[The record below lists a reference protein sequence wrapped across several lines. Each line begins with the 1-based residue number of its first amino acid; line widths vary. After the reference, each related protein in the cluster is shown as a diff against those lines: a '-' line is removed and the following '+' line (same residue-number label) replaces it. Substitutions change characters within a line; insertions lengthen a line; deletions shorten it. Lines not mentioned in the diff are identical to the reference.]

1 MNCFCCSLHKKKPKI
16 KDQPI
21 DSPNA
26 QIMSAGVY
34 HNGTGCDTALQNL
47 LDSLDQV
54 CEKVDTPVE
63 DHLFLTQLLQNKN
76 LQSLIT
82 VHNKINSQCVQ
93 PTYQD
98 VNRLARDV
106 KDLLSSNNCKES
118 AELKEILER
127 PHVKALFQAHDQIA
141 RKDFL
146 PALPDVPFEVEED
159 DESVKVVQL
168 IKNTEPLGATIKID
182 EASDAVVVSRIVRG
196 SVADRSGLI
205 NVGDELREV
214 NGVRVKGKSPLDILA
229 ILQCREG
236 TITFKLVPGVPPKHA
251 PSDQV
256 RANFCYDPMN
266 DTLNPKPDSG
276 LAYRRGD
283 VLHIVS
289 RQDPDWWQAHLDN
302 DLRIG
307 IIPSPSLLKKR
318 IHNFQNGN
326 LYKNNETNLNN
337 YIDPDAKDISVYEEV
352 ALLHPV
358 PGRYRPIVL
367 IGAPGI
373 GRNELKQK
381 LISYDPVHY
390 KTTIPHTSRMPK
402 SWEEEG
408 KEYYFVSR
416 EIMEQGIR
424 DGKFVEYGE
433 YKGNLY
439 GTSLESVFTI
449 VRSGRV
455 CILNPH
461 PQALKLLCTAEL
473 KPYVIFVKPP
483 PFELL
488 KETRN
493 NAQSSFDENYSRGF
507 TDKELQDIIDN
518 SWHIERVYGYRF
530 NATLANEE
538 INKSFKE
545 LLTVVKR
552 VETEPDWAPTHWV
565 LDACY

>member
-1 MNCFCCSLHKKKPKI
+1 MFLLRLHSVMWTPKDGYLFSFLHKKKPKI

-159 DESVKVVQL
+159 DESVKV
-168 IKNTEPLGATIKID
+168 GATIKID

-266 DTLNPKPDSG
+266 DALNPKPDSG

-283 VLHIVS
+283 VFAYS
-289 RQDPDWWQAHLDN
+289 E
-302 DLRIG
+302 
-307 IIPSPSLLKKR
+307 SR

-367 IGAPGI
+367 I
-373 GRNELKQK
+373 
-381 LISYDPVHY
+381 VHY

-545 LLTVVKR
+545 LLTLVKR

>member
-1 MNCFCCSLHKKKPKI
+1 MSCFCFSRRKQKSPKI
-16 KDQPI
+16 EHQHSA
-21 DSPNA
+21 SPNA
-26 QIMSAGVY
+26 QIMSSSIY
-34 HNGTGCDTALQNL
+34 HNGSGCDTALQIL

-63 DHLFLTQLLQNKN
+63 DHLFLSQLLQNKN

-82 VHNKINSQCVQ
+82 VHNKINSQNVQ
-93 PTYQD
+93 PSYQD
-98 VNRLARDV
+98 VSRLAKDV
-106 KDLLSSNNCKES
+106 KELLKVSKSPES
-118 AELKEILER
+118 IELQVLLDK
-127 PHVKALFQAHDQIA
+127 PHLKALFQTHDQVA

-146 PALPDVPFEVEED
+146 PALPDVPFEVDED

-214 NGVRVKGKSPLDILA
+214 NGIRVKGKSPLDILA
-229 ILQCREG
+229 ILEQCREG

-256 RANFCYDPMN
+256 RANFCYDPML
-266 DTLNPKPDSG
+266 DPLNPKPESG

-283 VLHIVS
+283 ILHIVS

-302 DLRIG
+302 DSRIG
-307 IIPSPSLLKKR
+307 IIPSPDVQKR
-318 IHNFQNGN
+318 RLSTFQNGS
-326 LYKNNETNLNN
+326 LCKRSELNSN
-337 YIDPDAKDISVYEEV
+337 DYFDPDAKDIQVYEEV

-358 PGRYRPIVL
+358 PGTYRPIVL
-367 IGAPGI
+367 IGAPGV
-373 GRNELKQK
+373 GRNELKQR

-390 KTTIPHTSRMPK
+390 KTTIPHTSRPPK

-416 EIMEQGIR
+416 EEMEEGIR
-424 DGKFVEYGE
+424 EGKFVEYGE
-433 YKGNLY
+433 YRGNLY
-439 GTSLESVFTI
+439 GTSIESVFTI

-461 PQALKLLCTAEL
+461 PQALKLLRTAEL

-493 NAQSSFDENYSRGF
+493 SAQSSFDENYSRGF
-507 TDKELQDIIDN
+507 TDRELQDIIDN
-518 SWHIERVYGYRF
+518 SWNIERVYGHRF
-530 NATLANEE
+530 NSTIVNED

-545 LLTVVKR
+545 LLTVVKK
-552 VETEPDWAPTHWV
+552 VENEPQWAPATWV
-565 LDACY
+565 LTP

>member
-1 MNCFCCSLHKKKPKI
+1 MNDYSHNRSFSLRKEKLKKP
-16 KDQPI
+16 PS

-26 QIMSAGVY
+26 QIMSGGVY
-34 HNGTGCDTALQNL
+34 HNGTGCETALQNL
-47 LDSLDQV
+47 LASLDQV
-54 CEKVDTPVE
+54 CEKIDTPVE
-63 DHLFLTQLLQNKN
+63 DHLFLSQLLQNRN
-76 LQSLIT
+76 LQSLFT
-82 VHNKINSQCVQ
+82 VHNKVNTKFVQ
-93 PTYQD
+93 PSYED
-98 VNRLARDV
+98 ASRLSIDV
-106 KDLLSSNNCKES
+106 KELLASSNSRES
-118 AELKEILER
+118 DELRNLLEK
-127 PHVKALFQAHDQIA
+127 PHLKALFQTHDQVA

-146 PALPDVPFEVEED
+146 PALPDVPFEVDED

-256 RANFCYDPMN
+256 RSNFCYDPML
-266 DTLNPKPDSG
+266 DQLNPKPESG

-289 RQDPDWWQAHLDN
+289 RQDPDWWQAHLDC
-302 DLRIG
+302 DSRIG
-307 IIPSPSLLKKR
+307 IIPSPSLQKR
-318 IHNFQNGN
+318 RLSTFQNGN
-326 LYKNNETNLNN
+326 LYKQNENSNN
-337 YIDPDAKDISVYEEV
+337 YFDPDAKDIQVYEEV

-358 PGRYRPIVL
+358 PGKYRPIVL
-367 IGAPGI
+367 IGAPGV
-373 GRNELKQK
+373 GRNELKQR
-381 LISYDPVHY
+381 LLSYDPVHY
-390 KTTIPHTSRMPK
+390 KTTIPHTSRPPK
-402 SWEEEG
+402 DYEEEG

-416 EIMEQGIR
+416 DVMEQGIHI
-424 DGKFVEYGE
+424 GKFVEYGE

-439 GTSLESVFTI
+439 GTSLESVFSI

-473 KPYVIFVKPP
+473 KPYIIFVKPP
-483 PFELL
+483 PFEML

-493 NAQSSFDENYSRGF
+493 SAQSSFDENYSRGF
-507 TDKELQDIIDN
+507 TDRELQDIIDN
-518 SWHIERVYGYRF
+518 SWNIERVYGHRF
-530 NATLANEE
+530 NAILVNEE

-545 LLTVVKR
+545 MMVLVKNL
-552 VETEPDWAPTHWV
+552 ESEPQWAPTNWV
-565 LDACY
+565 LEA